1 MWVENFKNILSST
14 YWNDVLGKTITNKSY
29 DQFIKKFSLIYD
41 DHFAI
46 KVIEI
51 KTKSLLSPWI
61 TKGTKKSSKRKQKL
75 YEKILKKKSPKNEK
89 EYKDHKQLFQKI
101 KKESKK
107 KYFQKK
113 LSFYKSNIK
122 DIRKTLKDVIGKA
135 KINENRLLKKIA
147 LENNEITIAEKFNEF
162 YVNVGLN
169 LASNIPQNNNDYKSY
184 LPNISTLFDQQDL
197 T

>member
-1 MWVENFKNILSST
+1 M
-14 YWNDVLGKTITNKSY
+14 
-29 DQFIKKFSLIYD
+29 
-41 DHFAI
+41 
-46 KVIEI
+46 
-51 KTKSLLSPWI
+51 
-61 TKGTKKSSKRKQKL
+61 
-75 YEKILKKKSPKNEK
+75 KKKSPKNEK

-122 DIRKTLKDVIGKA
+122 DTRKTLKDVIGKA

>member
-1 MWVENFKNILSST
+1 MD
-14 YWNDVLGKTITNKSY
+14 Y
-29 DQFIKKFSLIYD
+29 
-41 DHFAI
+41 
-46 KVIEI
+46 
-51 KTKSLLSPWI
+51 
-61 TKGTKKSSKRKQKL
+61 KRHKL

-122 DIRKTLKDVIGKA
+122 DTRKTLKDVIGKA